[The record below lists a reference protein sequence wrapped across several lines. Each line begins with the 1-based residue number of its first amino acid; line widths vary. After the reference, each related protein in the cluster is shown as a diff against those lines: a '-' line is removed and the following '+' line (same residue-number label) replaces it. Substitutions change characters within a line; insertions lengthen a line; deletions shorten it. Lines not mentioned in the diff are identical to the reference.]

1 MFKSQFPEAIDLRHR
16 LRSPTAAR
24 LEATKAHLN
33 QSGIIFEGDC
43 RWKSTPMKSLEEY
56 LDLAAQNHGHMCAG
70 QVLGVRMAM
79 LGLEKLGFDDPVKYR
94 KRLLTFVEIDR
105 CATDA
110 VSLVTG
116 CRLGK
121 RSLKYLD
128 YGKVAATFV
137 DLETQKAVRIVA
149 RDDAREKAK
158 TLGGNPADPYRQQL
172 ESYKVMDQAEL
183 FTVQHVRVKLRPE
196 DLPGRPRRRV
206 SCDACGE
213 GVNDGRESHVEGRTL
228 CRNCAGES
236 YYEVLEGR

>member
-1 MFKSQFPEAIDLRHR
+1 
-16 LRSPTAAR
+16 
-24 LEATKAHLN
+24 
-33 QSGIIFEGDC
+33 
-43 RWKSTPMKSLEEY
+43 MKSLEEY
-56 LDLAAQNHGHMCAG
+56 LALAARNHGHMCPG

-79 LGLEKLGFDDPVKYR
+79 LGLRKLGIDDPIKHR

-137 DLETQKAVRIVA
+137 DLETHQAVRIVA
-149 RDDAREKAK
+149 RDDARQKA
-158 TLGGNPADPYRQQL
+158 GAMSGNVADPHQQQL
-172 ESYKVMDQAEL
+172 AAYQVMDDSEL
-183 FTVQHVRVKLRPE
+183 FTTHRVQVKLRPE
-196 DLPGRPRRRV
+196 DLPGRPRSRV
-206 SCDACGE
+206 ACDQCGE
-213 GVNDGRESHVEGRTL
+213 GINDGRESYAHGRTL

-236 YYEVLEGR
+236 YYEVLDDV